1 MKKRLLCFMLCVL
14 MTLTVFP
21 STVYAGSITEPSLM
35 KTAAVTKAKKI
46 TPKVT
51 LSYKSTVW
59 SGKAK
64 KPAVTVKYGSRVL
77 KKGTDYTV
85 SYKNNV
91 NVGKATVTVTLKG
104 KYSGKKTVSF
114 KIIPKGTG
122 ISSLSKSSGT
132 LTVKWTKQSAKMSKS
147 RITGYQIQT
156 ATNKDFTKNKKTVKV
171 EGYKKTSA
179 VIKNLKA
186 NTKYYVRIRTY
197 KTIGEKTYYSKWSK
211 VKYKK
216 DVKQEP
222 LPGLDVGLGKNDAL
236 LLDALAEGEEN
247 AIISPMSV
255 NMVLSMLLE
264 GAGGSTKTELET
276 YLGVKKEELGSY
288 AQGLFSSAA
297 DKEMLKVL
305 ISNAFWYRNDQEVED
320 AYLSVLAD
328 RYGAEIAAMDFSDP
342 AAAANIINAWCKEKT
357 RELIPSIVD
366 PDDLAD
372 VSDVLVN
379 TLYFN
384 GKWQVPVED
393 FCIKDGVFHGFKK
406 NIDVK
411 YLYSEETK
419 AYENENAIAFEK
431 PYYNNYSFIGI
442 LPKKEGDF
450 NVSDLDIKGLMQKR
464 VTGYDVIR
472 AIMPKF
478 ELESGGDIT
487 EILQALGIQK
497 AFVFQ
502 LADFSGIAEDVYISK
517 VIHKTKMILDEN
529 GTEAAAATAAVLK
542 DSAAPFEQKVLEIK
556 LDRPYAFMI
565 VDRQSGNVLFIGKIC
580 NPAK

>member
-1 MKKRLLCFMLCVL
+1 MKKRVLCFMLCIL

-21 STVYAGSITEPSLM
+21 STVYAGSLTEPSLM
-35 KTAAVTKAKKI
+35 KTVQAAKVKTI

-51 LSYKSTVW
+51 LSYKSAVW

-64 KPAVTVKYGSRVL
+64 TPKVTVKYGSTVL
-77 KKGTDYTV
+77 KKGRDYTV

-91 NVGKATVTVTLKG
+91 SVGKATVTVTLKG
-104 KYSGKKTVSF
+104 KYSGRKTVSF
-114 KIIPKGTG
+114 KILPKGTG

-132 LTVKWTKQSAKMSKS
+132 LTVKWTKQTAKMSKS

-179 VIKNLKA
+179 VIKNLKS

-216 DVKQEP
+216 DAEP
-222 LPGLDVGLGKNDAL
+222 LPGLTVGLGKNDAL
-236 LLDALAEGEEN
+236 LLDALAESEEN

-255 NMVLSMLLE
+255 NMVLAMLLE
-264 GAGGSTKTELET
+264 GAGGDTKTELET
-276 YLGVKKEELGSY
+276 YLGVKKEKLGSY
-288 AQGLFSSAA
+288 AQSLFSSAA
-297 DKEMLKVL
+297 DKERLKVL
-305 ISNAFWYRNDQEVED
+305 ISNAFWYREDQEVEED
-320 AYLSVLAD
+320 YLSVLAD
-328 RYGAEIAAMDFSDP
+328 RYGAEIAAMDFADP
-342 AAAANIINAWCKEKT
+342 MAAANIINAWCKEKT
-357 RELIPSIVD
+357 RDLIPSIVN
-366 PDDLAD
+366 PGDLAD
-372 VSDVLVN
+372 ASDVLLN

-384 GKWQVPVED
+384 GKWQIPVED
-393 FCIKDGVFHGFKK
+393 YCIKDGIFHGFKK
-406 NIDVK
+406 NMDVK
-411 YLYSEETK
+411 FLYSEETK
-419 AYENENAIAFEK
+419 AYENEKAIAFEK
-431 PYYNNYSFIGI
+431 PYYDNYSFIGI

-450 NVSDLDIKGLMQKR
+450 SVSDLDIPGLMQKR
-464 VTGYDVIR
+464 VSGYDVIR
-472 AIMPKF
+472 AVMPKF
-478 ELESGGDIT
+478 DLESGGDIT

-497 AFVFQ
+497 AFEFQ
-502 LADFSGIAEDVYISK
+502 IADFSGIAQDVYISK

-565 VDRQSGNVLFIGKIC
+565 VDRQSGNVLFIGKIT